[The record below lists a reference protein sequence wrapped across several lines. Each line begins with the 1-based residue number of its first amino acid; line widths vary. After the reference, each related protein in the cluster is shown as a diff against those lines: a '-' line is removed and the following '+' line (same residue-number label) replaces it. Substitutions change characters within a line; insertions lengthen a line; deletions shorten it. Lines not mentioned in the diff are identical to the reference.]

1 MYSAG
6 KLASPQDFPTVIHR
20 SDQLSTGQ
28 GVGVCSAGQQQA
40 PPVVDSDAGGPG
52 TPQQKIFA
60 KVKLHCASDLRFYIL

>member
-28 GVGVCSAGQQQA
+28 GVGVCPDSQQRT
-40 PPVVDSDAGGPG
+40 PPVEENQRGGMY

-60 KVKLHCASDLRFYIL
+60 KVKADLASDLRLYIL